1 MKLPVSPV
9 TRHISLLVLMLVT
22 TLIYGC
28 NALNTPPVI
37 ESLVAE
43 SMEIKQGESTAI
55 QCIASDSD
63 EDELTYEWSVTAG
76 FIQGGDSH
84 IIWAAP
90 FKCATANISVTVSD
104 DRGGTDTE
112 SIRIKVIRPG

>member
-1 MKLPVSPV
+1 MLISIKLIPPFVRNQPVKPGNYRHLTEKNDMKLPVSPV
-9 TRHISLLVLMLVT
+9 TQHISLLVLMLVT

-55 QCIASDSD
+55 Q
-63 EDELTYEWSVTAG
+63 
-76 FIQGGDSH
+76 
-84 IIWAAP
+84 
-90 FKCATANISVTVSD
+90 
-104 DRGGTDTE
+104 
-112 SIRIKVIRPG
+112 